1 MIYVCIPDGKTE
13 TKQVKCFSLLQIL
26 VAQGDGEEKTGD
38 TKEIGNKRNKPL

>member
-1 MIYVCIPDGKTE
+1 MYVYLMARLRHNRSNVCLI
-13 TKQVKCFSLLQIL
+13 SLLQTL